1 MAEKE
6 YSEQLT
12 VRMEPWMKEYLERI
26 AGKSDKDQADFV
38 RYAIKLFKIITRE
51 ELKFYDVVNMVI
63 RRSEF
68 EKRKQLSEI
77 LELLRKGEKDAAK
90 EKIEQYSA

>member
-1 MAEKE
+1 
-6 YSEQLT
+6 
-12 VRMEPWMKEYLERI
+12 MKEYLEEI

>member
-1 MAEKE
+1 MVEKE

-12 VRMEPWMKEYLERI
+12 VRMEPWMKEYLEEI

-77 LELLRKGEKDAAK
+77 FGVVEERRKRCRKGEN
-90 EKIEQYSA
+90 